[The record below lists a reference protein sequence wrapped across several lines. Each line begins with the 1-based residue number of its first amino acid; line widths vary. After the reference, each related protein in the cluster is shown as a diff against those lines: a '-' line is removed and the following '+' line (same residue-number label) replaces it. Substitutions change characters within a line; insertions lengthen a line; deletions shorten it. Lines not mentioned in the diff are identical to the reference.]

1 MVHFYIL
8 QKLNVLQDLVVLR
21 PDLSEMTV
29 KL

>member
-8 QKLNVLQDLVVLR
+8 QKLNVLQDLVMLR